1 VNEIGH
7 FEIQHTVVTGSKQ
20 SLLNINGW
28 IIDFFYETAHFFSI
42 ERVKKLKI
50 TCLFISS
57 E

>member
-1 VNEIGH
+1 MSEIGH
-7 FEIQHTVVTGSKQ
+7 FVIQHTVVTGGKQ

-28 IIDFFYETAHFFSI
+28 IIDFFYETAHFLST